1 MCWFHISFLN
11 FQSSV
16 AYYPLLTLFLGP
28 FCLFFKMIPNPKQ
41 SLANIP
47 PPNNTLAWLM
57 FITDEREQTAKHT
70 FSQSLQFASLPLYLL
85 LGEIFGLHRVL
96 GLLLCLVSFHEVN
109 DGYIGIGKCSLS
121 FNQVM
126 ILSCQIQVPKFSM
139 EAFLKLLW

>member
-1 MCWFHISFLN
+1 
-11 FQSSV
+11 
-16 AYYPLLTLFLGP
+16 
-28 FCLFFKMIPNPKQ
+28 MIPNPKQ